1 MTGVVRTR
9 TRKRLADATDASG
22 TNRAVVPDADSADIA
37 DDDLDAAVVAD
48 APDDLD
54 TARLR
59 QVLNM
64 LLEGRT
70 QKEIAAHFDKNV
82 RTIRRWIIEAKRRK
96 LALTE
101 GLTPQQALAD
111 FLYCCAAQ
119 MADLLRM
126 KSAAE
131 AQGDFGVAVRCSR
144 ELLRHEATRMAVLE
158 RLGLFNDLAI
168 GQSISDG
175 SRNANVLVE
184 AAENVLTGKF
194 EIDGCGGEDQGDQDD
209 DEPIF

>member
-9 TRKRLADATDASG
+9 TRNRLAGATDASD

-70 QKEIAAHFDKNV
+70 RKEIAANFGKNV
-82 RTIRRWIIEAKRRK
+82 RTVRRWIIEAKRRK

-119 MADLLRM
+119 RADLLRM

-131 AQGDFGVAVRCSR
+131 VQGDFGVAVRCSR

-158 RLGLFNDLAI
+158 KLGLFDGLTL
-168 GQSISDG
+168 GQVIPNGERPVSVLIEAVDRISAG
-175 SRNANVLVE
+175 GF
-184 AAENVLTGKF
+184 ENGR
-194 EIDGCGGEDQGDQDD
+194 GGENQGGDDD

>member
-1 MTGVVRTR
+1 MAYGGKREMTGAVRTR
-9 TRKRLADATDASG
+9 TRKRLAGATDASD

-70 QKEIAAHFDKNV
+70 QKEIAANFGKNV

-131 AQGDFGVAVRCSR
+131 AQGDFGVAVRCSGSSCAMRRPAWPYSKGSDFSTTWPSVNRSPMVR
-144 ELLRHEATRMAVLE
+144 ETPTCWLKRQRT
-158 RLGLFNDLAI
+158 F
-168 GQSISDG
+168 
-175 SRNANVLVE
+175 
-184 AAENVLTGKF
+184 
-194 EIDGCGGEDQGDQDD
+194 
-209 DEPIF
+209 